1 MGTALELQASPDE
14 PLPRPPSVR
23 GKYTHTHTYFL
34 PFPHTH
40 TITSEPLFTFHTK
53 ISLPIPPLLRV
64 SLSLP
69 PTNTLCSGLFP
80 PMKAFLSPPP
90 IKAFLSPPIKVFLP
104 PHRLQLCTC
113 FSFCSFIFL
122 QRWFAFFSVFMVTS
136 VCVWMSG

>member
-90 IKAFLSPPIKVFLP
+90 HKGISLSTHKGVSTPPQASALHLLFFLLVYLFTKMV
-104 PHRLQLCTC
+104 C
-113 FSFCSFIFL
+113 IFL
-122 QRWFAFFSVFMVTS
+122 RFY
-136 VCVWMSG
+136 GD